1 MKERSTQEL
10 LEFDLEDIQF
20 YYKHKEFFD
29 GIEETARTKA
39 QVKKAELYEGFMK
52 EAPLNLYAVYA
63 GLYMENCKQNNLARR
78 LYISLST
85 LRRQREELFIF
96 LLKKLEEE
104 IEREVKS
111 ELST

>member
-39 QVKKAELYEGFMK
+39 QVKKAELYKGFMK
-52 EAPLNLYAVYA
+52 EAPLNLYRAYA
-63 GLYMENCKQNNLARR
+63 SVRA
-78 LYISLST
+78 SV
-85 LRRQREELFIF
+85 EELKLQNSYFIRD
-96 LLKKLEEE
+96 LYG
-104 IEREVKS
+104 I
-111 ELST
+111 